1 MTRPASTLAL
11 ETHVLVVN
19 EFTDTDAGVDAV
31 VVEEEGAAKEAA
43 LAVAWVNS
51 EEERGEERVEVL
63 LRVWFKARE
72 VNDLCVLDLERVVLV
87 VDATRLVNVLNIVL
101 YVLVHV

>member
-1 MTRPASTLAL
+1 MQSHTHTDRQTDIHPDTHRQKICNTYVSSTSSSSIMTRPASTLAL

-63 LRVWFKARE
+63 LRV
-72 VNDLCVLDLERVVLV
+72 
-87 VDATRLVNVLNIVL
+87 
-101 YVLVHV
+101 